1 MSKQIHG
8 EDWAKLVKVI
18 SSVDTSSHKDDDML
32 WQGGP
37 QVDGE
42 QQQQQLALVPFHRAD
57 SFAVARSPSADS
69 MMSVGTITGVAR
81 SPSAGSTMSVGTIK
95 SAGESPRTDRT
106 FPYMDASPP
115 QVFSEFLT
123 KQFRCR
129 LMH

>member
-1 MSKQIHG
+1 MRS
-8 EDWAKLVKVI
+8 EDVAEIMKVV
-18 SSVDTSSHKDDDML
+18 SSIDTSSHKDDDML
-32 WQGGP
+32 WQPGP

-42 QQQQQLALVPFHRAD
+42 QQQLALVPFHRGD
-57 SFAVARSPSADS
+57 SFAVARSPSAGS
-69 MMSVGTITGVAR
+69 MMSVGTIAGVAR

-95 SAGESPRTDRT
+95 SVGDSPRTDRT

-115 QVFSEFLT
+115 QVFFSEFLT